1 MNSLIKHKKMK
12 KYKFIYLLFASIG
25 LMAQKSPSVNGIP
38 LGMVSYT
45 YRNSLQKDMPTTLDS
60 LRDLKIM
67 DMEFSSLFGKKAV
80 EIRQL
85 LDTRGMYCS
94 SLGVSYLDAL
104 TKGEEVAANAKAL
117 GAKFVRVAWIPHEG
131 PFNLELAKKTV
142 VEFNQIGKN
151 LKEKY
156 DLDFCYHNHGFEFAP
171 YEDGTFFDYIANNTD
186 PKYVNFE
193 MDILWTFFPGMDP
206 AKILE
211 KYPTRFKLMHVKD
224 LRKGIIGNLSGATS
238 SENDVALGTGQL
250 NIPAIMK
257 AAKKAKIQHYY
268 IEDESS
274 KHGLQVP
281 ESIKYLMNL

>member
-1 MNSLIKHKKMK
+1 MKVKVFVCLIL
-12 KYKFIYLLFASIG
+12 ISSGLFAQKIPSI
-25 LMAQKSPSVNGIP
+25 NGVT

-45 YRNSLQKDMPTTLDS
+45 YRNSLQKDMPVTLDS
-60 LRDLKIM
+60 LKDLKIL
-67 DMEFSSLFGKKAV
+67 DMEFSSLFGKKAM

-85 LDTRGMYCS
+85 LDARGMYCS
-94 SLGVSYLDAL
+94 SFGVSYPDAL
-104 TKGEEVAANAKAL
+104 THGDEVASNAREL
-117 GAKFVRVAWIPHEG
+117 GAKFVRVAWIPHNG
-131 PFNLELAKKTV
+131 PFNLELAKKIV
-142 VEFNQIGKN
+142 SDFNQIGKN
-151 LKEKY
+151 LKDNYGLE
-156 DLDFCYHNHGFEFAP
+156 FCYHNHGFEFEP
-171 YEDGTFFDYIANNTD
+171 YEDGTFFDYIVKNTD

-224 LRKGIIGNLSGATS
+224 LRNGIVGNLSGSTS

-250 NIPAIMK
+250 DIPSIMK

-274 KHGLQVP
+274 KHSLQVP
-281 ESIKYLMNL
+281 ESIKYLLKL